1 MVTKYFVEVI
11 ASNKQHLI
19 NLQKFE
25 LDLFQP
31 TAKSNDDKEFKI
43 DGLISLDDI
52 NNLVEKG
59 YKVVIKSESMK
70 KTTAVQQTT
79 SFQEWSKTAKKRQE
93 IATKGVRGEEGEEGE
108 PSESL
113 FTLSFTGYLTSEGI
127 DSAIQY
133 IAKSY
138 PSLVQLIVL
147 PEKTHEG
154 RTSRAIKISTNNSSP
169 KNGLLFFE
177 GVHAREILNPDLLV
191 KLALNLCEA
200 YTSNIGL
207 KFGEKSHSA
216 DDIKQI
222 VENLELFLFPLV
234 NPDGRSFVQAPN
246 GDVW

>member
-11 ASNKQHLI
+11 ASNKQLLI

-25 LDLFQP
+25 LDLFQS
-31 TAKSNDDKEFKI
+31 TAKSINDDKEFKI

-70 KTTAVQQTT
+70 KTPAVQQTT
-79 SFQEWSKTAKKRQE
+79 SFQEWSKTAKKTRE
-93 IATKGVRGEEGEEGE
+93 VATKGVRRGGEEGVEGE
-108 PSESL
+108 LSAESL

-127 DSAIQY
+127 DSALQY

-154 RTSRAIKISTNNSSP
+154 RTSRAIKIGTNNSSH
-169 KNGLLFFE
+169 KSGLLFL
-177 GVHAREILNPDLLV
+177 GGGT
-191 KLALNLCEA
+191 C
-200 YTSNIGL
+200 S
-207 KFGEKSHSA
+207 
-216 DDIKQI
+216 
-222 VENLELFLFPLV
+222 
-234 NPDGRSFVQAPN
+234 
-246 GDVW
+246 